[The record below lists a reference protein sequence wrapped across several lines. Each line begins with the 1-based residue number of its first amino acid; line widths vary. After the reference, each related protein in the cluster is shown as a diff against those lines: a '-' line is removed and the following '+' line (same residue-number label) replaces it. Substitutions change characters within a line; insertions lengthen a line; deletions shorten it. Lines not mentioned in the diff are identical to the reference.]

1 MNGKSSLNRTRLGQ
15 TKFLLLSV
23 FLLLGSLSCRQV
35 VPPPPPVTGLPP
47 VPIITERQTIPS
59 GPSEEDANKTA
70 QVVLDI
76 PPPVPVLPPM
86 EGEVRVPLPEPWK
99 IVVKKGQRKLYLY
112 QQGELF
118 KMFPVDLGGN
128 PKGPKIC
135 QGDLRTPEGEYR
147 VIEKKDRGQTKYY
160 QAFLLNYPND
170 EDRVRYDLAVRNG
183 HLPKDIGIGGLI
195 EIHGEGVGVDWT
207 KGCIALINPH
217 MRELFN
223 QIPVGTPVRIEP

>member
-1 MNGKSSLNRTRLGQ
+1 MNGKFSINRFRLGQ

-35 VPPPPPVTGLPP
+35 VPPPPPVTRLPP
-47 VPIITERQTIPS
+47 VPIITERLMIPS
-59 GPSEEDANKTA
+59 GPSEEDTNKTA
-70 QVVLDI
+70 RVILDI

-147 VIEKKDRGQTKYY
+147 VIEKKDRGQTRFY

-170 EDRVRYDLAVRNG
+170 EDRVRYELAVRNG
-183 HLPKDIGIGGLI
+183 LLPKDIGIGGLI

-207 KGCIALINPH
+207 KGCIALNNPH
-217 MRELFN
+217 MKELFN